1 MNTNNPHFTEKYQY
15 CTNYLQVMYLPKK
28 KNGLFKNTWHSFGGI
43 TYDVMSQALYPEMH
57 VTRYLFNF
65 HKCQFRVR
73 VRVRVSLS
81 VYSLF
86 VTLGLAFVFGLS
98 LRFGLVLLCLSS
110 RGEETRD
117 TL

>member
-1 MNTNNPHFTEKYQY
+1 
-15 CTNYLQVMYLPKK
+15 MYLPKK

-43 TYDVMSQALYPEMH
+43 THDVMSQALYPEIH
-57 VTRYLFNF
+57 VTRYMFNF
-65 HKCQFRVR
+65 HKCQFRIRVR

-81 VYSLF
+81 VNSLF

-98 LRFGLVLLCLSS
+98 LRFGLVLSCLSS
-110 RGEETRD
+110 RGEEIRD